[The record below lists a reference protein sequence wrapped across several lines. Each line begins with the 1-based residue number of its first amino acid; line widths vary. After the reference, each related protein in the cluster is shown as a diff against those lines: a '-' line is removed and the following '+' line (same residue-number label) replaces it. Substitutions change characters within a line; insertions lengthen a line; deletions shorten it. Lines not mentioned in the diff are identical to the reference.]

1 MMALLEQARYMRSAF
16 IGLGEGDDAERSARK
31 IPPLLLI
38 GLRFRQTEVVGWDC
52 EQQVRA
58 DLLAVGCAW
67 FMARSL
73 RAALAALHRS
83 GVPFRRSW
91 RASHEVWEGP
101 FDGSEKRLPQLPE
114 VRSAAIVGVG
124 AGARRCDSGLG
135 LMIAPGCA
143 VASPARWRRSVA
155 GRPFATGGTFPRS
168 RF

>member
-1 MMALLEQARYMRSAF
+1 MRSA
-16 IGLGEGDDAERSARK
+16 APER